1 MAIAQNEF
9 LKALTVKEELIKI
22 DNLNGKEV
30 LVKERTVAE
39 DEKIEKI
46 RQEVQEQKAPM
57 KKLII
62 ESCRLAMVE
71 PKCPSDD
78 ELNNMSE
85 KGFAVFTEI
94 YMRLPTIGLDEKAKK
109 VYEENL
115 INQLKTEAKKFSEE
129 DLEKK

>member
-1 MAIAQNEF
+1 
-9 LKALTVKEELIKI
+9 
-22 DNLNGKEV
+22 
-30 LVKERTVAE
+30 
-39 DEKIEKI
+39 
-46 RQEVQEQKAPM
+46 M

-129 DLEKK
+129 ELEKK